1 VHRLLSDPS
10 DHQYISQRRHPLVP
24 QAGIHPSK
32 IGTMIRYHAIRVKN
46 AAG

>member
-1 VHRLLSDPS
+1 MYRYLEND
-10 DHQYISQRRHPLVP
+10 DLVP

-32 IGTMIRYHAIRVKN
+32 IGTMIHYHAIRVKN